1 MNQKTRLI
9 VRVWELELLERPE
22 IITMKKIILIVLL
35 LGIAGIAG
43 IVRSHTKGGGTWPLV
58 INGHKP
64 SAGNARDEIRK
75 SYELTAG
82 ARVEVSGINGW
93 VKIETSDSKTADIY
107 IERTGESQEV
117 LNRRKITI
125 ENTSAGLTIR
135 GDKGDGNFL
144 SRMFGSK
151 PSEHVTLRLPRQI
164 SLVTNGVN
172 GAVTSGEIGGS
183 VEINGVNGKVEVA
196 EAAGSAEFSG
206 INGNVSVGLK
216 QIGKHGVDING
227 INGNIEL
234 RLSEGVNA
242 DLEAH
247 GMNGQVTSDMPNV
260 VVGKSDYGS
269 YTAQIGSGGNSISA
283 SGINGN
289 IRLTRMM
296 TTDAPGDK

>member
-1 MNQKTRLI
+1 
-9 VRVWELELLERPE
+9 
-22 IITMKKIILIVLL
+22 MKKIVLIVLL

-43 IVRSHTKGGGTWPLV
+43 VVRSHTKSGGRSWPLV
-58 INGHKP
+58 VNGDKQ

-135 GDKGDGNFL
+135 GEKSEGSFL
-144 SRMFGSK
+144 SRMFGSS
-151 PSEHVTLRLPRQI
+151 PTEHVTLRLPRKI

-172 GAVTSGEIGGS
+172 GSVTSAEIDGS
-183 VEINGVNGKVEVA
+183 VEVNGINGKVDVA
-196 EAAGSAEFSG
+196 QAAGSATFSG

-216 QIGKHGVDING
+216 QIGKDGVDING

-242 DLEAH
+242 DLRAD
-247 GMNGQVTSDMPNV
+247 GMNGNVTSDLPNV
-260 VVGKSDYGS
+260 VVDKNHRGS
-269 YTAQIGSGGNSISA
+269 YSAQIGSGGNSISA

-296 TTDAPGDK
+296 TAATTSD